1 MSTDESQDTEPSSRE
16 TLHDRARA
24 WWSTVLVGQL
34 NGSHP
39 IHGTAI
45 NAALQG
51 ETLVITGAVPTAQ
64 DRRDIE
70 AEVAHLQG
78 KGFTTLQND
87 LVVSDATADH
97 AGLLTQTL
105 FAVFESAE
113 AAAFAQS
120 YLIEHVQVHPEQL
133 IVFAASAPDAAQ
145 RIAEYL
151 PEASRE
157 DGQRALDA
165 GRSLLIVTVDET
177 EAFKTRELLDEETR
191 SLQTVVLPPAAAS
204 GWQAVAADIA
214 APDDEHEAPARV
226 TPERG
231 LDFGTGS
238 AT

>member
-1 MSTDESQDTEPSSRE
+1 MSTDEPEDTEQPPWE
-16 TLHDRARA
+16 TLHDRTRA
-24 WWSTVLVGQL
+24 WWNTVLVGQL
-34 NGSHP
+34 DGSHP
-39 IHGTAI
+39 MYGTRL

-51 ETLVITGAVPTAQ
+51 DTLVITGTVPTAQ
-64 DRRDIE
+64 DRSDIE

-78 KGFTTLQND
+78 KGFTTLEND
-87 LVVSDATADH
+87 LVVSGGSADH

-105 FAVFESAE
+105 FAVFESGE

-120 YLIEHVQVHPEQL
+120 YLIEHVHVHPEQL
-133 IVFAASAPDAAQ
+133 VVFEASAPDAAQ
-145 RIAEYL
+145 RIAAYL
-151 PEASRE
+151 PEATRE

-177 EAFKTRELLDEETR
+177 EAFTTRELLDEETR
-191 SLQTVVLPPAAAS
+191 SLETVVLPPAAAS
-204 GWQAVAADIA
+204 GWQAVSADIA

-231 LDFGTGS
+231 LEVGRVS